1 MSGLSEEGP
10 ATLPERAGP
19 LYDVV
24 RELEAYAGESGWD
37 QPERLFALA
46 ETADLIRREPQLA
59 EALGLAPGQDPARGS
74 GDSAPVY
81 TPIEQEPL
89 AAGQSLEDVL
99 LQISW
104 PAEVVGVAAVA
115 ERLVLPPGVDD
126 VIPADAAEAA
136 RFAAAHPDRQEVRI
150 VAAALRTGES
160 ACALRLR
167 SHDSD
172 EMVLAG
178 PDLVPGL
185 LTQLHATL
193 DLEEETAA
201 DE

>member
-1 MSGLSEEGP
+1 MSEAP
-10 ATLPERAGP
+10 ATLADRPGP

-24 RELEAYAGESGWD
+24 RELEAHASESGWD
-37 QPERLFALA
+37 QPERIFALA
-46 ETADLIRREPQLA
+46 DTADLVRREPQLA
-59 EALGLAPGQDPARGS
+59 TALGLVAGAAPAF
-74 GDSAPVY
+74 
-81 TPIEQEPL
+81 TPIEQDAIAPGQTLEGVL
-89 AAGQSLEDVL
+89 ARIV
-99 LQISW
+99 W
-104 PAEVVGVAAVA
+104 PAEVIGVAAVA
-115 ERLVLPPGVDD
+115 ERLVLPPGTDGAIPED
-126 VIPADAAEAA
+126 PADAAE
-136 RFAAAHPDRQEVRI
+136 FAASHPDRQEVRI

-172 EMVLAG
+172 ELVLAG

-193 DLEEETAA
+193 EEETAA